1 MVAFDKVTDKDIIIA
16 LMGPTGTGKSSFV
29 DSITNDNREGVGHDL
44 TSFTSDVKAT
54 KLKFKE
60 FSVVLLDTPGFN
72 DTKKSDLDI
81 LNLISDWLNA

>member
-1 MVAFDKVTDKDIIIA
+1 
-16 LMGPTGTGKSSFV
+16 MGPTGTGKAQFV

-54 KLKFKE
+54 KLKSKE

-81 LNLISDWLNA
+81 LNLISELAER